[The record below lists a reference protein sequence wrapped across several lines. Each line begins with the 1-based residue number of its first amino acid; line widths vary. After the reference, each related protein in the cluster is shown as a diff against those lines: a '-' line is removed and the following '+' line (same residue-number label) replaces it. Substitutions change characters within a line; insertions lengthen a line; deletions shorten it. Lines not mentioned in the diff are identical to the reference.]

1 MRNDKK
7 ASSENY
13 SFIKETIKEQPTD
26 RKRLAGKFLMA
37 AVCGVIFGACAA
49 GTMALIV
56 PKALERFGTAPDQK
70 AVVTLTPS
78 VKAEQ
83 VTPTPEATEQ
93 EKTSAST
100 AWQNDLSDGMSQIA
114 EEPRRALVRISE
126 ATEQEKTSASTAWQN
141 DLSDGMSQIAEEPRR
156 ALVRISA
163 AGEDSD
169 LLDDSFLE
177 YGDEEGFVFL
187 KNSEAFYIL
196 TVSDQMQEADKF
208 TVTFSDGAVTDGILC
223 KKDLRTG
230 FFVIKVPFTSVDE
243 ETQEKIPAAPLVAAD
258 DMKQTESVIAI
269 GSPSGDYDS
278 LMGGTI
284 TSVTGTLK
292 VADEE
297 YGMLTT
303 DMVGSE
309 EGGGILLNF
318 SGEVAGIIWNQE
330 EDRTNV
336 IRAVETAQLRPLL
349 ESMANGEDICYI
361 GIMGATISSYQSE
374 NLDVPRGVYVDAV
387 DEDSPAMTAGI
398 QNGDILHALDGQEVQ
413 SMEEY
418 ASVLQGLNKGTR
430 TTVNV
435 YRKNPFGEYED
446 VQLKVTIKEK

>member
-26 RKRLAGKFLMA
+26 RKRLAGKFLTA

-83 VTPTPEATEQ
+83 VTPTP
-93 EKTSAST
+93 
-100 AWQNDLSDGMSQIA
+100 
-114 EEPRRALVRISE
+114 E

-309 EGGGILLNF
+309 EGGGILLNS

-336 IRAVETAQLRPLL
+336 ICAVETAQLRPLL

>member
-26 RKRLAGKFLMA
+26 RKRLAGKFLTA

-83 VTPTPEATEQ
+83 VTPTP
-93 EKTSAST
+93 
-100 AWQNDLSDGMSQIA
+100 
-114 EEPRRALVRISE
+114 E

-208 TVTFSDGAVTDGILC
+208 TVTFSDGTVTDGILC

-243 ETQEKIPAAPLVAAD
+243 ETQEKIPAAPLVTAD

-309 EGGGILLNF
+309 EGGGILLNS

-374 NLDVPRGVYVDAV
+374 NLDVPRGIYVDAV

-435 YRKNPFGEYED
+435 YRKNPSGEYED

>member
-26 RKRLAGKFLMA
+26 RKRLAGKFLTA
-37 AVCGVIFGACAA
+37 AVCGVIFGVCAA

-83 VTPTPEATEQ
+83 VMPTPEAAEQ

-100 AWQNDLSDGMSQIA
+100 AWQNDLSDG
-114 EEPRRALVRISE
+114 L
-126 ATEQEKTSASTAWQN
+126 
-141 DLSDGMSQIAEEPRR
+141 SQIAEEPRR

-196 TVSDQMQEADKF
+196 TVSAQMQEADKF
-208 TVTFSDGAVTDGILC
+208 TVTFSDGTVADGILC

-243 ETQEKIPAAPLVAAD
+243 ETQEEIPAAPLVAAD

-292 VADEE
+292 LADEE

-309 EGGGILLNF
+309 EGGGILLNS

-435 YRKNPFGEYED
+435 YRKNPSGEYED

>member
-26 RKRLAGKFLMA
+26 RKRLAGKFLTA

-100 AWQNDLSDGMSQIA
+100 AWQN
-114 EEPRRALVRISE
+114 
-126 ATEQEKTSASTAWQN
+126 N
-141 DLSDGMSQIAEEPRR
+141 LSDGMSQIAEEPRR

-208 TVTFSDGAVTDGILC
+208 TVTFSDGTVTDGILC

-243 ETQEKIPAAPLVAAD
+243 ETQEKIPAAPLVTAD

-309 EGGGILLNF
+309 EGGGILLNS

>member
-26 RKRLAGKFLMA
+26 RKRLAGKFLTA

-83 VTPTPEATEQ
+83 VTPTP
-93 EKTSAST
+93 
-100 AWQNDLSDGMSQIA
+100 
-114 EEPRRALVRISE
+114 E

-269 GSPSGDYDS
+269 GSPLGDYDS

-309 EGGGILLNF
+309 EGGGILLNS

>member
-26 RKRLAGKFLMA
+26 RKRLAGKFLTA

-83 VTPTPEATEQ
+83 VTPTP
-93 EKTSAST
+93 
-100 AWQNDLSDGMSQIA
+100 
-114 EEPRRALVRISE
+114 E

-208 TVTFSDGAVTDGILC
+208 TVTFSDGTVTDGILC

-243 ETQEKIPAAPLVAAD
+243 ETQEKIPAAPLVTAD

-309 EGGGILLNF
+309 EGGGILLNS

-398 QNGDILHALDGQEVQ
+398 QNGDILHALDG
-413 SMEEY
+413 
-418 ASVLQGLNKGTR
+418 
-430 TTVNV
+430 
-435 YRKNPFGEYED
+435 RKYSRWKNMRLYSRG
-446 VQLKVTIKEK
+446 

>member
-26 RKRLAGKFLMA
+26 RKRLAGKFLTA

-83 VTPTPEATEQ
+83 VTPTP
-93 EKTSAST
+93 
-100 AWQNDLSDGMSQIA
+100 
-114 EEPRRALVRISE
+114 E

-208 TVTFSDGAVTDGILC
+208 TVTFSDGTVTDGILC

-258 DMKQTESVIAI
+258 DIKQTESVIAI

-309 EGGGILLNF
+309 EGGGILLNS

>member
-26 RKRLAGKFLMA
+26 RKRLAGKFLTA

-114 EEPRRALVRISE
+114 EEPRRALVRIS
-126 ATEQEKTSASTAWQN
+126 
-141 DLSDGMSQIAEEPRR
+141 
-156 ALVRISA
+156 A

-177 YGDEEGFVFL
+177 YEDEEGFVFL

-208 TVTFSDGAVTDGILC
+208 TVTFSDGTVTDGILC

-309 EGGGILLNF
+309 EGGGILLNS

>member
-26 RKRLAGKFLMA
+26 RKRLAGKFLTA

-70 AVVTLTPS
+70 AVVTLTSS
-78 VKAEQ
+78 VKAEK
-83 VTPTPEATEQ
+83 VTPTP
-93 EKTSAST
+93 
-100 AWQNDLSDGMSQIA
+100 
-114 EEPRRALVRISE
+114 E

>member
-26 RKRLAGKFLMA
+26 RKRLAGKFLTA

-83 VTPTPEATEQ
+83 VTPTPET
-93 EKTSAST
+93 
-100 AWQNDLSDGMSQIA
+100 
-114 EEPRRALVRISE
+114 
-126 ATEQEKTSASTAWQN
+126 TEQEKTSASTAWQN

-163 AGEDSD
+163 AGEGSD

-208 TVTFSDGAVTDGILC
+208 TVTFSDGTVTDGILC

-243 ETQEKIPAAPLVAAD
+243 ETQEKIPTAPLVAAD

-309 EGGGILLNF
+309 EGGGILLNS

>member
-26 RKRLAGKFLMA
+26 RKRLAGKFLTA

-83 VTPTPEATEQ
+83 VTPTP
-93 EKTSAST
+93 
-100 AWQNDLSDGMSQIA
+100 D
-114 EEPRRALVRISE
+114 

-309 EGGGILLNF
+309 EGGGILLNS

>member
-114 EEPRRALVRISE
+114 EEPRRALVRIS
-126 ATEQEKTSASTAWQN
+126 
-141 DLSDGMSQIAEEPRR
+141 
-156 ALVRISA
+156 A

-208 TVTFSDGAVTDGILC
+208 TVTFSDGTVTDGILC

-309 EGGGILLNF
+309 EGGGILLNS

-349 ESMANGEDICYI
+349 ESMANGDDICYI

>member
-26 RKRLAGKFLMA
+26 RKRLAGKFLTA

-70 AVVTLTPS
+70 AVVTLTSS
-78 VKAEQ
+78 VKAEK
-83 VTPTPEATEQ
+83 VTPTP
-93 EKTSAST
+93 
-100 AWQNDLSDGMSQIA
+100 
-114 EEPRRALVRISE
+114 E

-208 TVTFSDGAVTDGILC
+208 TVTFSDGTVTDGILC

-243 ETQEKIPAAPLVAAD
+243 ETQEKIPPAPLVAAD

>member
-26 RKRLAGKFLMA
+26 RKRLAVKFLTA

-83 VTPTPEATEQ
+83 VTPTP
-93 EKTSAST
+93 
-100 AWQNDLSDGMSQIA
+100 
-114 EEPRRALVRISE
+114 E

-309 EGGGILLNF
+309 EGGGILLNS

-435 YRKNPFGEYED
+435 YRKNPSGEYED

>member
-26 RKRLAGKFLMA
+26 RKRLAGKFLTA

-83 VTPTPEATEQ
+83 VTPTP
-93 EKTSAST
+93 
-100 AWQNDLSDGMSQIA
+100 
-114 EEPRRALVRISE
+114 E

-208 TVTFSDGAVTDGILC
+208 TVTFSDGTVTDGILC

-230 FFVIKVPFTSVDE
+230 LFVIKVPFTSVDE

-309 EGGGILLNF
+309 EGGGILLNS

-435 YRKNPFGEYED
+435 YRKNPSGEYED

>member
-26 RKRLAGKFLMA
+26 RKRLAGKFLTA

-93 EKTSAST
+93 EK
-100 AWQNDLSDGMSQIA
+100 I
-114 EEPRRALVRISE
+114 
-126 ATEQEKTSASTAWQN
+126 SASTAWQN

-309 EGGGILLNF
+309 EGGGILLNS

>member
-13 SFIKETIKEQPTD
+13 SFIKEMIKEQPTD
-26 RKRLAGKFLMA
+26 RKRLAGKFLTA

-83 VTPTPEATEQ
+83 VTPTP
-93 EKTSAST
+93 
-100 AWQNDLSDGMSQIA
+100 G
-114 EEPRRALVRISE
+114 

-208 TVTFSDGAVTDGILC
+208 TVTFSDGTVTDGILC

-309 EGGGILLNF
+309 EGGGILLNS

>member
-26 RKRLAGKFLMA
+26 RKRLAGKFLTA

-83 VTPTPEATEQ
+83 VTPTP
-93 EKTSAST
+93 
-100 AWQNDLSDGMSQIA
+100 
-114 EEPRRALVRISE
+114 E

-208 TVTFSDGAVTDGILC
+208 TVTFSDGTVTDGILC

-243 ETQEKIPAAPLVAAD
+243 ETQEKIPAAPLVTAD

-309 EGGGILLNF
+309 EGGGILLNS

-418 ASVLQGLNKGTR
+418 ASVLQGLNKGIR

>member
-26 RKRLAGKFLMA
+26 KKRLAGKFLTA

-56 PKALERFGTAPDQK
+56 PKALEKFGTAPDQK

-83 VTPTPEATEQ
+83 VTPTP
-93 EKTSAST
+93 
-100 AWQNDLSDGMSQIA
+100 
-114 EEPRRALVRISE
+114 E

-309 EGGGILLNF
+309 EGGGILLNS

>member
-26 RKRLAGKFLMA
+26 RKRLAGKFLTA

-83 VTPTPEATEQ
+83 VTPTP
-93 EKTSAST
+93 
-100 AWQNDLSDGMSQIA
+100 G
-114 EEPRRALVRISE
+114 

-169 LLDDSFLE
+169 LLDESFLE

-208 TVTFSDGAVTDGILC
+208 TVTFSDGTVTDGILC

-309 EGGGILLNF
+309 EGGGILLNS

>member
-26 RKRLAGKFLMA
+26 RKRLAGKFLTA

-83 VTPTPEATEQ
+83 VTPTP
-93 EKTSAST
+93 
-100 AWQNDLSDGMSQIA
+100 
-114 EEPRRALVRISE
+114 E

-223 KKDLRTG
+223 KKDLRAG

-309 EGGGILLNF
+309 EGGGILLNS

>member
-26 RKRLAGKFLMA
+26 RKRLAGKFLTA

-83 VTPTPEATEQ
+83 VTPTP
-93 EKTSAST
+93 
-100 AWQNDLSDGMSQIA
+100 
-114 EEPRRALVRISE
+114 E

-208 TVTFSDGAVTDGILC
+208 TVTFSDGTVTDGILC

-243 ETQEKIPAAPLVAAD
+243 ETQEKIPAAPLVTAD

-309 EGGGILLNF
+309 EGGGILLNS

-446 VQLKVTIKEK
+446 VQLTVTIKEK

>member
-26 RKRLAGKFLMA
+26 RKRLAGKFLTA

-83 VTPTPEATEQ
+83 VTPTP
-93 EKTSAST
+93 
-100 AWQNDLSDGMSQIA
+100 
-114 EEPRRALVRISE
+114 E

-309 EGGGILLNF
+309 EGGGILLNS

-349 ESMANGEDICYI
+349 ESMVNGEDICYI

-413 SMEEY
+413 SMEEH

>member
-26 RKRLAGKFLMA
+26 RKRLAGKFLTA

-49 GTMALIV
+49 CTMALIV

-100 AWQNDLSDGMSQIA
+100 AWH
-114 EEPRRALVRISE
+114 
-126 ATEQEKTSASTAWQN
+126 N

-208 TVTFSDGAVTDGILC
+208 TVTFSDGTVTDGILC

-243 ETQEKIPAAPLVAAD
+243 ETQEKIPAAPLVTAD

-309 EGGGILLNF
+309 EGGGILLNS

-418 ASVLQGLNKGTR
+418 ASVLQCLQSCHLCK
-430 TTVNV
+430 
-435 YRKNPFGEYED
+435 
-446 VQLKVTIKEK
+446 

>member
-26 RKRLAGKFLMA
+26 RKRLAVKFLTA

-83 VTPTPEATEQ
+83 VTPTP
-93 EKTSAST
+93 
-100 AWQNDLSDGMSQIA
+100 
-114 EEPRRALVRISE
+114 E

-208 TVTFSDGAVTDGILC
+208 TVTFSDGTVTDGILC

-309 EGGGILLNF
+309 EGGGILLNS

-435 YRKNPFGEYED
+435 YRKNPSGEYED
-446 VQLKVTIKEK
+446 VQLKVTIMEK

>member
-26 RKRLAGKFLMA
+26 RKRLAGKFLTV

-83 VTPTPEATEQ
+83 VTPTP
-93 EKTSAST
+93 
-100 AWQNDLSDGMSQIA
+100 
-114 EEPRRALVRISE
+114 E

-309 EGGGILLNF
+309 EGGGILLNS

>member
-26 RKRLAGKFLMA
+26 RKRLAGKFLTA

-83 VTPTPEATEQ
+83 VTPTP
-93 EKTSAST
+93 
-100 AWQNDLSDGMSQIA
+100 
-114 EEPRRALVRISE
+114 E

-208 TVTFSDGAVTDGILC
+208 TVTFSDGTVTDGILC

-243 ETQEKIPAAPLVAAD
+243 ETQEKIPAAPLVTAD

-309 EGGGILLNF
+309 EGGGILLNS

-361 GIMGATISSYQSE
+361 GIMGATISSNQSE

>member
-26 RKRLAGKFLMA
+26 RKRLAGKFLTA

-70 AVVTLTPS
+70 AVVTLTSS
-78 VKAEQ
+78 VKAEK
-83 VTPTPEATEQ
+83 VTPTP
-93 EKTSAST
+93 
-100 AWQNDLSDGMSQIA
+100 
-114 EEPRRALVRISE
+114 E

-208 TVTFSDGAVTDGILC
+208 TVTFSDGTVTDGILC

-361 GIMGATISSYQSE
+361 GIMGATISYYQSE

>member
-26 RKRLAGKFLMA
+26 RKRLAGKFLTA

-83 VTPTPEATEQ
+83 VTPTP
-93 EKTSAST
+93 
-100 AWQNDLSDGMSQIA
+100 
-114 EEPRRALVRISE
+114 E

-208 TVTFSDGAVTDGILC
+208 TVTFSDGTVTDGILC

-243 ETQEKIPAAPLVAAD
+243 ETQEKIPAAPLVTAD

-284 TSVTGTLK
+284 TSVTGILK

-309 EGGGILLNF
+309 EGGGILLNS

>member
-26 RKRLAGKFLMA
+26 RKRLAGKFLTA
-37 AVCGVIFGACAA
+37 AVCAVIFGACAA

-83 VTPTPEATEQ
+83 VTPTP
-93 EKTSAST
+93 
-100 AWQNDLSDGMSQIA
+100 
-114 EEPRRALVRISE
+114 E

-208 TVTFSDGAVTDGILC
+208 TVTFSDGTVTDGILC

-309 EGGGILLNF
+309 EGGGILLNS

-374 NLDVPRGVYVDAV
+374 NLDVPWGVYVDAV

-435 YRKNPFGEYED
+435 YRKNPSGEYED

>member
-26 RKRLAGKFLMA
+26 RKRLAGKFLTA

-83 VTPTPEATEQ
+83 VTPTP
-93 EKTSAST
+93 
-100 AWQNDLSDGMSQIA
+100 
-114 EEPRRALVRISE
+114 E

-208 TVTFSDGAVTDGILC
+208 TVTFSDGTVTDGILC

-309 EGGGILLNF
+309 EGGGILLNS

-435 YRKNPFGEYED
+435 YRKNPSGGYED

>member
-26 RKRLAGKFLMA
+26 RKRLAGKFLTA

-83 VTPTPEATEQ
+83 VTPTP
-93 EKTSAST
+93 
-100 AWQNDLSDGMSQIA
+100 
-114 EEPRRALVRISE
+114 E

-303 DMVGSE
+303 DMIGSE
-309 EGGGILLNF
+309 EGGGILLNS

>member
-26 RKRLAGKFLMA
+26 RKRLAGKFLTA

-83 VTPTPEATEQ
+83 VTPTP
-93 EKTSAST
+93 
-100 AWQNDLSDGMSQIA
+100 
-114 EEPRRALVRISE
+114 E

-258 DMKQTESVIAI
+258 DMKQTESIIAI

-309 EGGGILLNF
+309 EGGGILLNS

-349 ESMANGEDICYI
+349 ESMANEEDICYI

-418 ASVLQGLNKGTR
+418 ASVL
-430 TTVNV
+430 
-435 YRKNPFGEYED
+435 
-446 VQLKVTIKEK
+446 

>member
-26 RKRLAGKFLMA
+26 RKRLAGKFLTA

-83 VTPTPEATEQ
+83 VTPTP
-93 EKTSAST
+93 
-100 AWQNDLSDGMSQIA
+100 
-114 EEPRRALVRISE
+114 E

-208 TVTFSDGAVTDGILC
+208 TVTFSDGTVTDGILC

-243 ETQEKIPAAPLVAAD
+243 ETQEKIPAASLVAAD

-309 EGGGILLNF
+309 EGGGILLNS

-435 YRKNPFGEYED
+435 YRKNPSGEYED

>member
-26 RKRLAGKFLMA
+26 RKRLAGKFLTA
-37 AVCGVIFGACAA
+37 AVCGVIFGVCAA

-83 VTPTPEATEQ
+83 VTPTP
-93 EKTSAST
+93 
-100 AWQNDLSDGMSQIA
+100 
-114 EEPRRALVRISE
+114 E

-208 TVTFSDGAVTDGILC
+208 TVTFSDGTVTDGILC

-243 ETQEKIPAAPLVAAD
+243 ETQEEIPAAPLVAAD

-309 EGGGILLNF
+309 EGGGILLNS

-430 TTVNV
+430 TTVKV
-435 YRKNPFGEYED
+435 YRKNPSGEYED

>member
-26 RKRLAGKFLMA
+26 RKRLAGKFLTA

-83 VTPTPEATEQ
+83 VTPTP
-93 EKTSAST
+93 
-100 AWQNDLSDGMSQIA
+100 
-114 EEPRRALVRISE
+114 E